1 MGKNFCTLPHNWQLY
16 NTSLYRIEKEKQVV
30 IKYSSSPTQFSS
42 TAKATRLAV
51 SLKIRIAGK

>member
-16 NTSLYRIEKEKQVV
+16 NTSLYRIEKEKQV
-30 IKYSSSPTQFSS
+30 IKYVSSPTQFSS